1 VGINF
6 STVLV
11 KNDKKKIMNLTKE
24 NIRKF
29 LGWCSIINIG
39 LLLCWILALVFARDW
54 VFWVHT
60 SAVEISKESFAE
72 INYAM
77 MGYFKLAVILFNVTP
92 YLVLRFA
99 KFT

>member
-39 LLLCWILALVFARDW
+39 LLLYWILALVFARDW

-77 MGYFKLAVILFNVTP
+77 MG
-92 YLVLRFA
+92 
-99 KFT
+99 

>member
-1 VGINF
+1 
-6 STVLV
+6 
-11 KNDKKKIMNLTKE
+11 MNVTKD
-24 NIRKF
+24 NLRTF
-29 LGWCSIINIG
+29 FGWCTVINLGILLYWII
-39 LLLCWILALVFARDW
+39 ALVFAREL
-54 VFWVHT
+54 VFWAHT

-92 YLVLRFA
+92 YLVLRFG